1 MRRAGLAVAIAA
13 GMLCPAATE
22 GQRRSATLPSWHP
35 ALRVS
40 EQATDRGGSLVPPAL
55 SVIFPGAGQHVLGQ
69 ARKWVYGALEIGAW
83 AFYVERRRAGGH
95 YRDRYRDFA
104 WMQARLQT
112 APRLD
117 GDFEY
122 YETLSHW
129 TRSGAYD
136 RDPSVAGVQPELD
149 SATFNGSIWSL
160 AAAIYLSGDTG
171 APETDPA
178 YPSALAYYA
187 SRAYGPEMLWD
198 WSGAPGAQQEFSG
211 LVDASDQRFRHATTL
226 LGVVIANHLLSGVD
240 AYVSS
245 RGGAPAG
252 TSLRVL
258 PGRTPGP
265 TWDLVLTIP
274 TPR

>member
-1 MRRAGLAVAIAA
+1 MRRLGLAVVIAA
-13 GMLCPAATE
+13 GVLCPAPSE
-22 GQRRSATLPSWHP
+22 GQRRPSAPHAWHP
-35 ALRVS
+35 AALRVS
-40 EQATDRGGSLVPPAL
+40 EQAPGSGGSLAAPAL
-55 SVIFPGAGQHVLGQ
+55 SLLLPGAGQHVLGQ
-69 ARKWVYGALEIGAW
+69 TRKWAYVALEVGAW
-83 AFYVERRRAGGH
+83 VFYAERRRAGGD

-104 WMQARLQT
+104 WMQARVQS
-112 APRLD
+112 APRVD

-129 TRSGAYD
+129 ARSGAYD
-136 RDPSVAGVQPELD
+136 RNATAAGVQPELD
-149 SATFNGSIWSL
+149 SGTFNGSIWSL
-160 AAAIYLSGDTG
+160 AAAIYLSGDVG
-171 APETDPA
+171 APETNPA

-198 WSGAPGAQQEFSG
+198 WSGAPGAQQQFSG

-245 RGGAPAG
+245 RAG
-252 TSLRVL
+252 TSGATIRVV
-258 PGRTPGP
+258 PGREPGP
-265 TWDLVLTIP
+265 TWDLVLTIS